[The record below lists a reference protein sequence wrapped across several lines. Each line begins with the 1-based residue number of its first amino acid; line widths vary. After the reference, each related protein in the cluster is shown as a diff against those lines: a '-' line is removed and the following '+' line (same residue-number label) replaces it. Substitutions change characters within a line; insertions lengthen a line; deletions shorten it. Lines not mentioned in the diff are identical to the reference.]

1 MSVLQAGRI
10 RRGKSGICYTALEQI
25 NNKSLNVWRG
35 KTNHPNPRTVIL
47 KGARPDLFRNELK
60 TLAIVQDHASFRQLL
75 DVIDGQEIMV
85 LEHLAGNLH
94 DVATKWLSLA
104 LERSEVKPVAKV
116 LLQGVDF
123 LHSCNIVHTDIKPN
137 NILIEH
143 DQSMASFSN
152 PKLSDLGDS
161 VSLQTTANH
170 RFGAPIFRP
179 PEALLGLPWSQSVD
193 IWSFGVTLIALLT
206 GIYYFAPPR
215 VPLDDED
222 FGTKVVVRQLG
233 FFGPFPE
240 KYSEIAGPVL
250 QDVHALNEAIS
261 TPGFRQKYQRLLET
275 TLNVEDLEFLQCF
288 MQIDPRDRPSAAQ
301 LLLHPWFNGV

>member
-1 MSVLQAGRI
+1 MSVLQAGKI
-10 RRGKSGICYTALEQI
+10 FRGRSGICYTALEQI
-25 NNKSLNVWRG
+25 NIKSLNVWRG
-35 KTNHPNPRTVIL
+35 TTNHPNPQTVIL
-47 KGARPDLFRNELK
+47 KSDRADLFRNELE
-60 TLAIVQDHASFRQLL
+60 TLAI
-75 DVIDGQEIMV
+75 EIMV

-94 DVATKWLSLA
+94 DVSIKRPGLA
-104 LERSEVKPVAKV
+104 LERSEVKSVAKV
-116 LLQGVDF
+116 LLQGLDF
-123 LHSCNIVHTDIKPN
+123 LHNRNIVHTDIKPN
-137 NILIEH
+137 NILVEH
-143 DQSMASFSN
+143 DQNMASFSN

-215 VPLDDED
+215 VPLED
-222 FGTKVVVRQLG
+222 KDFNKKVVLRQLG

-261 TPGFRQKYQRLLET
+261 APGLRQKYQRVIET
-275 TLNVEDLEFLQCF
+275 SMNVEDSEFLQCF
-288 MQIDPRDRPSAAQ
+288 MRVDPRDRPSAAQ
-301 LLLHPWFNGV
+301 LLLHPWFYGV

>member
-1 MSVLQAGRI
+1 MSVLQAGKI
-10 RRGKSGICYTALEQI
+10 LRGKSGICYTALEQI

-35 KTNHPNPRTVIL
+35 KTNQTNPRTVIL
-47 KGARPDLFRNELK
+47 KSARPDLFRNELK
-60 TLAIVQDHASFRQLL
+60 ALAIVQDHASFRQLL

-94 DVATKWLSLA
+94 DVATKRPSLA

-123 LHSCNIVHTDIKPN
+123 LHSRNI
-137 NILIEH
+137 ILSRTTSSL
-143 DQSMASFSN
+143 SMIRASSFSN

-215 VPLDDED
+215 VPLDDKD
-222 FGTKVVVRQLG
+222 FRTKVVVRQLG

-250 QDVHALNEAIS
+250 QNVHALNEAIS